1 MINKEY
7 IKRILTS
14 AALFI
19 LLVFMYFYT
28 YILIVSLILISLITW
43 IEFYGLITKI
53 LRKNNYK
60 QKVLRFIYKS
70 TSLLYLSFL
79 TIMIIIIKI
88 KNINLELFLIYSIL
102 ISITTDI
109 GGLFFGKIFK
119 GKKLTKISPNKTLS
133 GSIGSFI
140 LSLLLTPL
148 FMKYSD
154 NFSMEI
160 LVLII
165 LLTSLTSQLGDLF
178 ISYIKRKAKVKNTS
192 NLLPGH
198 GGFLDRIDGIIF
210 SIPIGFLLFT
220 SF

>member
-178 ISYIKRKAKVKNTS
+178 ISYLKRKAKVKNTS

-198 GGFLDRIDGIIF
+198 GGVLDRIDGIIF
-210 SIPIGFLLFT
+210 SIPIGFLLFS

>member
-1 MINKEY
+1 MINNEY

-198 GGFLDRIDGIIF
+198 GGVLDRIDGIIF
-210 SIPIGFLLFT
+210 SIPIGFLLFS

>member
-1 MINKEY
+1 MINNEY